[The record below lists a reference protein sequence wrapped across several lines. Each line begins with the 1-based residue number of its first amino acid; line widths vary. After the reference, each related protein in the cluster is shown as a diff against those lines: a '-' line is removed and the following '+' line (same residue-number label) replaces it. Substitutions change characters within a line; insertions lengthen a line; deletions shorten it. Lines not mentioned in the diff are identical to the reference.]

1 MGLWKGHLNSEIEDI
16 LKGSF
21 DLHVH
26 ASPDTTERRM
36 DALEAARSAYES
48 KMSGFV
54 LKAQDYPTSPLAYV
68 LNRMYPGLEVV
79 GAIALSKSIG
89 GINPDAVRVSAELG
103 AKVVWMPTIT
113 SNHWNKTHVGGQGL
127 HITDDRG
134 KLLEETIEV
143 IEVVCK
149 HEMILASGHVSPKEV
164 ITLFKEAK
172 ARGVTRMIA
181 THPHANGTEDE
192 IVEMASLGAYLEYTF
207 LSCMPSGG
215 NMSPSEMAAKI
226 RLHGIERCIITTDF
240 GQLVN
245 PPPAE
250 GMRMAIATMLES
262 GMSPDEVSVLV
273 KKNPHQLID

>member
-1 MGLWKGHLNSEIEDI
+1 MGLRKGHLNSEIEDI

-36 DALEAARSAYES
+36 DALETARSAYES

-54 LKAQDYPTSPLAYV
+54 LKAHDYPTSPLAYV

-79 GAIALSKSIG
+79 GAIALSRSVG

-113 SNHWNKTHVGGQGL
+113 ANHWNKAHGGGQGL
-127 HITDDRG
+127 RITDDRG
-134 KLLEETIEV
+134 KLLEKTIEV
-143 IEVVCK
+143 IEVVYEY
-149 HEMILASGHVSPKEV
+149 EMVLASGHVSPKEV
-164 ITLFKEAK
+164 ITLFKEAE

-181 THPHANGTEDE
+181 THPQSDATEDE
-192 IVEMASLGAYLEYTF
+192 VVEIASSGAYLEYPF
-207 LSCMPSGG
+207 VSCMPSHG
-215 NMSPSEMAAKI
+215 NMSPSELAKKI
-226 RLHGIERCIITTDF
+226 RLHGIERCIITTGL
-240 GQLVN
+240 GQWVN

-250 GMRMAIATMLES
+250 GMRMAIATMLNS
-262 GMSPDEVSVLV
+262 GMSTDEISTLV
-273 KKNPHQLID
+273 KKNPRQLID